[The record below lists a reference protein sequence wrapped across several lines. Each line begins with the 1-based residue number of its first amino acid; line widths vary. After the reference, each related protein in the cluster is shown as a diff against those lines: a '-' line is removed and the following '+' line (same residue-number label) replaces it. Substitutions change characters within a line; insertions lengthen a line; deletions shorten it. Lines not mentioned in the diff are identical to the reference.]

1 MKHAPLYH
9 HFLQMRT
16 KYILMLAVFV
26 FLLKIATIYS
36 CYIILSYPAIMHNIV
51 VTGAC
56 IDRQLNNDIVLF
68 IPYDN
73 YVSASPSI
81 PLIVNDKLH
90 IIWNNNGVHQ
100 GTGIIKQF
108 SEQGIII
115 VIPQYDS
122 DLTNISPEMPVQLR
136 YRYQKRNIIQ
146 RSMHKILGGNAR

>member
-56 IDRQLNNDIVLF
+56 IDRQLNKDIVLF
-68 IPYDN
+68 IP
-73 YVSASPSI
+73 
-81 PLIVNDKLH
+81 
-90 IIWNNNGVHQ
+90 
-100 GTGIIKQF
+100 
-108 SEQGIII
+108 
-115 VIPQYDS
+115 
-122 DLTNISPEMPVQLR
+122 
-136 YRYQKRNIIQ
+136 
-146 RSMHKILGGNAR
+146 